1 MMASRFAA
9 KSGRSKR
16 VIVLGAGA
24 LVLAAGWAYY
34 YLAGAAAPGM
44 RVDSGGF
51 QPVVAAAKDYAE
63 LMRTGQY
70 QQALLKVAWVED
82 RLARVRAERGDAA
95 AENEALAGLV
105 GELTRVDRSNAVL
118 RSEGIEDQY
127 IFPARAQ
134 IEVAGADAGRGGLER
149 KTSGRAWLRVT
160 YPEPGLAPRD
170 EGGRAIRSL
179 TVGLNLSDDQKVLK
193 AEIIGNLEI
202 DRFSIRFF

>member
-1 MMASRFAA
+1 MMHSRFAA
-9 KSGRSKR
+9 KPGRPGR
-16 VIVLGAGA
+16 AIVLGLAA
-24 LVLAAGWAYY
+24 LVLAAGAAYY
-34 YLAGAAAPGM
+34 YLAGAVAPST
-44 RVDSGGF
+44 RGGTAGY
-51 QPVVAAAKDYAE
+51 QPVVSAALNYAE
-63 LMRTGQY
+63 LMRAGQY

-95 AENEALAGLV
+95 AENDALAGLV
-105 GELTRVDRSNAVL
+105 ADVARVDRSNAVL

-127 IFPARAQ
+127 VLASRAQ
-134 IEVAGADAGRGGLER
+134 VEVAGADAGRGGLER
-149 KTSGRAWLRVT
+149 KTAGRAWLRVS

-193 AEIIGNLEI
+193 AEIVGNMEI